1 MGYEAR
7 NVSMTDVHGQAQ
19 FGGQLPA
26 QIWHDFM
33 APIVTPPCAAF
44 TSPTAV
50 PMTYLP
56 FTGHYQQIGL
66 ASYVPKSTG
75 PSGATG
81 ASAGTGGANAPAGT
95 GTGAGS
101 HTPPATNTPAT
112 SNPAATG
119 GASPPPHALASPAR
133 PAPATT
139 PTP

>member
-1 MGYEAR
+1 
-7 NVSMTDVHGQAQ
+7 
-19 FGGQLPA
+19 
-26 QIWHDFM
+26 M

-66 ASYVPKSTG
+66 ASFVPKSTG

-119 GASPPPHALASPAR
+119 GASPPRNALASPAR

>member
-1 MGYEAR
+1 MGYEAKD
-7 NVSMTDVHGQAQ
+7 VSMTDVHGQAQ

-56 FTGHYQQIGL
+56 FSGHYQQIGL

-81 ASAGTGGANAPAGT
+81 ASAGTGGANAPAAT
-95 GTGAGS
+95 R
-101 HTPPATNTPAT
+101 TPARSTPAT
-112 SNPAATG
+112 TTPAPSNPAITG
-119 GASPPPHALASPAR
+119 GAATPPPS
-133 PAPATT
+133 T
-139 PTP
+139 PSN